1 MFAEVGNSIIL
12 SPHTPVNMVNSCYG
26 GRSDIRNI
34 HRHYLSCQTAVM
46 YHALGY
52 TTSLSLYFNLPS
64 WWDNTRRRRCCLLA
78 GLAVLTISTINSSL
92 LGLHSAVGSPHGP
105 PGAILPWELLSYCI
119 THHTRVAQVLSYVI
133 HVWHRSCH
141 TSYTYCT
148 GLVIRHRRVA

>member
-64 WWDNTRRRRCCLLA
+64 WWDNTRSRRCCLLA
-78 GLAVLTISTINSSL
+78 GLLQCWLSAQSIAHCSASTQLLAALTARLVQSY
-92 LGLHSAVGSPHGP
+92 LGSYSVIALH
-105 PGAILPWELLSYCI
+105 I
-119 THHTRVAQVLSYVI
+119 I